1 MNGYLMQEQDWVPGQ
16 DLFIESFSPESRY
29 GVVFEDDG
37 EAAYFYAV
45 ERDSEGAGVRVL
57 DALHIHESED
67 RTERKDSGD
76 PSLWPKTN
84 PGPGG
89 DGSVGNDPSGDEPG
103 AGEPGG
109 GNAGARPSPLKIVW
123 SRDWMKCALVIDG
136 YCHALFDFEAH
147 GGYNINEFPPP
158 NDFWSKGERK
168 LSDELIQRLF

>member
-1 MNGYLMQEQDWVPGQ
+1 MQEQDWVPGQ

-67 RTERKDSGD
+67 K
-76 PSLWPKTN
+76 
-84 PGPGG
+84 
-89 DGSVGNDPSGDEPG
+89 
-103 AGEPGG
+103 
-109 GNAGARPSPLKIVW
+109 AGAKPSPLKIVW

-158 NDFWSKGERK
+158 NDFWSKGDRK
-168 LSDELIQRLF
+168 LSDELIQKLF